1 MPVMST
7 KSQLSMA
14 NMNFSALEGKPQEA
28 GAWTL
33 VAEIGSLSL
42 EFTRLSQLSG
52 DPKYFDAV
60 QRIAEHFLHQQNMTR
75 LPGMWPVVVNAKEA
89 RFTDDNT
96 FTLGA
101 MADSLYEYFPKA
113 SNTPLSTVCFRLTLI
128 SNICY
133 SADFIRNIVSC
144 MKELLRQRR
153 GITSFV
159 L

>member
-1 MPVMST
+1 MPVIST
-7 KSQLSMA
+7 KSPVSMA
-14 NMNFSALEGKPQEA
+14 NMNSSAREGKPQEA

-60 QRIAEHFLHQQNMTR
+60 QRITQHFLRQQNMTK

-89 RFTDDNT
+89 RFIDDNT

-113 SNTPLSTVCFRLTLI
+113 SNSPLNIVCFRLI
-128 SNICY
+128 H
-133 SADFIRNIVSC
+133 
-144 MKELLRQRR
+144 
-153 GITSFV
+153 
-159 L
+159 